1 MTRVKICG
9 LTRIIDVEAA
19 IDLGA
24 HAVGFV
30 MEPSSPRC
38 VAGDERLMEAVRI
51 LGPYVVRV
59 SVFGEYQPGSPEFDR
74 VQSWSPLFLSRDD
87 AVTVVRPGLG
97 LEEQL
102 SMMTSHSHQ
111 VRAVVVDGYSP
122 GQAGGTGLRPPDD
135 FVERV
140 ATAGPWKL
148 VLAGGLTPDNVAE
161 RVRRHR
167 PYAVDVSSGVE
178 SSPGVKD
185 PAMMRDFI
193 AAVVAG

>member
-1 MTRVKICG
+1 VTRVKICG
-9 LTRIIDVEAA
+9 LTRIQDVEAA

-24 HAVGFV
+24 DAVGFV
-30 MEPSSPRC
+30 MEPSSPRF
-38 VAGDERLMEAVRI
+38 VAGDERLMEAVRA

-59 SVFGEYQPGSPEFDR
+59 SVFGEYRPGAPEFDR

-87 AVTVVRPGLG
+87 VVTVVRPGPG
-97 LEEQL
+97 HEEQL
-102 SMMTSHSHQ
+102 SMLRSHAER

-122 GQAGGTGLRPPDD
+122 DQAGGTGKGPGDN
-135 FVERV
+135 FVDV
-140 ATAGPWKL
+140 VVSAGPWRV

-178 SSPGVKD
+178 SSLGVKD
-185 PAMMRDFI
+185 LAMMRDFI